1 MPTSRARVDLMD
13 RQILYPT
20 PLDAVEAATGVTLP
34 VAECR

>member
-1 MPTSRARVDLMD
+1 MD

-20 PLDAVEAATGVTLP
+20 PLDAVEAPTSVVLP